1 MFLEQLKR
9 LKFLTINKR
18 IKEGFSMI
26 KISFFE
32 TLNILEKEYKSIYDD
47 LLSIPNPNI
56 INANIEKLNLLNK
69 IKLELIKLNYTI

>member
-1 MFLEQLKR
+1 
-9 LKFLTINKR
+9 
-18 IKEGFSMI
+18 MI